1 MPPGGEVKDGAHGH
15 HNPPLKMGA
24 QPVHEYFLLGS
35 AQGNPDDVRQ
45 VFIDSPG
52 NSRVVKFIHRAERQ
66 FLKRHVL
73 HAGIFPFQGPA
84 KGIQRLAVSSQE
96 HHSVF
101 FHADGVAENL
111 GAAVLGPVRMQQPFQ
126 VDGHPAAVANGQE
139 RSIQHIPVFPVA
151 LYLGKYMA
159 VRHADVSGAPGTEH
173 FVHAPE
179 NAFTVKFV
187 SDVEI
192 GLHTVFTH
200 GQC

>member
-1 MPPGGEVKDGAHGH
+1 MKPAYREEGALFFPFRRRQPAWPPLPLFFTDKNPGQDRDYFPAAFHLLAGFIKNAVEKFQPAVHHPGRGPSDMPPGGEVKDGAHGH

-101 FHADGVAENL
+101 FM
-111 GAAVLGPVRMQQPFQ
+111 P
-126 VDGHPAAVANGQE
+126 
-139 RSIQHIPVFPVA
+139 
-151 LYLGKYMA
+151 MA
-159 VRHADVSGAPGTEH
+159 SLKIWAPQYWGLSACSSH
-173 FVHAPE
+173 FR
-179 NAFTVKFV
+179 
-187 SDVEI
+187 
-192 GLHTVFTH
+192 
-200 GQC
+200 